1 MKHILCED
9 TMKLFQRLLVAPA
22 ALGLMAPMAVNADT
36 AFSSTTSLSGGAVF
50 TIGSVADG
58 GTSDTEEELY
68 MQYGYGLDVTSS
80 FTGEDMLYM
89 GMETGNASGPLA
101 SMDSST
107 GGTGAITLHSLFYA
121 FPVGDLSVT
130 AGPLVDQDD
139 VVAATTSAYSD
150 AFRLGSMPYSLAGNE
165 TGPGVGVAYSNDN
178 GVVASVSFVSVGG
191 SSSTVGIGADNGDDV
206 STFTLGYNGDGF
218 GGGLVIA
225 SNDGEGGTTGYDTFG
240 GGIYYSP
247 ESIDATFSVA
257 YDTNDPETGADAT
270 DLFIGV
276 DYEVG
281 PGTLSAAYNTTDV
294 DGSDTLDSTG
304 FEVSYTYAL
313 NDNVSIT
320 PGFFTVEDT
329 STGGGQNQ
337 IDFLSNGF
345 FIRCDN
351 SNSNMGNVTGNRYI
365 YMAFAQAPLVGS
377 NNVPCVAR

>member
-1 MKHILCED
+1 
-9 TMKLFQRLLVAPA
+9 MKLFKHLLLAPA
-22 ALGLMAPMAVNADT
+22 VLGMMAPIAANADT

-101 SMDSST
+101 SMDSSV

-121 FPVGDLSVT
+121 FPVGDLEVT

-191 SSSTVGIGADNGDDV
+191 ASSTVGIGADDGDDV

-257 YDTNDPETGADAT
+257 YDTQDPETGADAT
-270 DLFIGV
+270 DLFVGV

-281 PGTLSAAYNTTDV
+281 PGTLSAAYNSTDV
-294 DGSDTLDSTG
+294 DGSDSLDSTG
-304 FEVSYTYAL
+304 FEVSYTYSL
-313 NDNVSIT
+313 NDNVTLT

-329 STGGGQNQ
+329 STG
-337 IDFLSNGF
+337 D
-345 FIRCDN
+345 DD
-351 SNSNMGNVTGNRYI
+351 TGVVLET
-365 YMAFAQAPLVGS
+365 AFS
-377 NNVPCVAR
+377 F

>member
-1 MKHILCED
+1 
-9 TMKLFQRLLVAPA
+9 MKLFQRLLVAPA
-22 ALGLMAPMAVNADT
+22 ALGLMAPVAVNADT

-50 TIGSVADG
+50 TVGSVADG
-58 GTSDTEEELY
+58 GTTDTEEELY

-101 SMDSST
+101 SMDSSV

-191 SSSTVGIGADNGDDV
+191 SDSTVGIGADDGDDV
-206 STFTLGYNGDGF
+206 STFTLGYDGDGF

-225 SNDGEGGTTGYDTFG
+225 SNDGEAGTTGYDTFG

-247 ESIDATFSVA
+247 ESIPC
-257 YDTNDPETGADAT
+257 N
-270 DLFIGV
+270 
-276 DYEVG
+276 
-281 PGTLSAAYNTTDV
+281 
-294 DGSDTLDSTG
+294 
-304 FEVSYTYAL
+304 
-313 NDNVSIT
+313 
-320 PGFFTVEDT
+320 
-329 STGGGQNQ
+329 NQ
-337 IDFLSNGF
+337 
-345 FIRCDN
+345 RC
-351 SNSNMGNVTGNRYI
+351 
-365 YMAFAQAPLVGS
+365 L
-377 NNVPCVAR
+377 

>member
-1 MKHILCED
+1 
-9 TMKLFQRLLVAPA
+9 MKLFQRLLVAPA
-22 ALGLMAPMAVNADT
+22 ALGLMAPVAANADT
-36 AFSSTTSLSGGAVF
+36 AFSSTTTLSGSAYF
-50 TIGSVADG
+50 TVGSVADG
-58 GTSDTEEELY
+58 GTTDKEEELY
-68 MQYGYGLDVTSS
+68 MQYAYGLDVTSS

-101 SMDSST
+101 SMDSAEE
-107 GGTGAITLHSLFYA
+107 GTGALTVDSLFYS
-121 FPVGDLSVT
+121 FPVGDLAVT

-191 SSSTVGIGADNGDDV
+191 ASSTVGIGADDGDDV

-225 SNDGEGGTTGYDTFG
+225 SNDGEAGEGYDTFG

-247 ESIDATFSVA
+247 DSIDATISIT
-257 YDTNDPETGADAT
+257 YDTVDADTLGVEAT
-270 DLFIGV
+270 DLFVGI

-281 PGTLSAAYNTTDV
+281 PGTLSAAYNSTDV
-294 DGSDTLDSTG
+294 DGSDSEDSTG
-304 FEVSYTYAL
+304 FEVSYTYSL
-313 NDNVSIT
+313 NDNVTLT

-329 STGGGQNQ
+329 STG
-337 IDFLSNGF
+337 D
-345 FIRCDN
+345 DD
-351 SNSNMGNVTGNRYI
+351 TGVVLET
-365 YMAFAQAPLVGS
+365 AFS
-377 NNVPCVAR
+377 F